1 MLEQVLG
8 WALIGAL
15 AFSALTIGQLLYWV
29 VKALITIRKTNRLLK
44 KQQKKSLTRSTT
56 CFTHKLSD

>member
-15 AFSALTIGQLLYWV
+15 AFSGFLIGQLLYWV
-29 VKALITIRKTNRLLK
+29 VKALITIRKTDQLLK
-44 KQQKKSLTRSTT
+44 NYQKN
-56 CFTHKLSD
+56 H